1 MAQDPE
7 RTDAELAV
15 LASHG
20 ARDAFEALVHRFAQP
35 ILMVVER
42 AIMDHHQ
49 AHDLSQEIWVKVFRA
64 LPRFRPEGSFRSW
77 LFSIALNHVRDAKRR
92 NARNKVVYLD
102 QFRSPPPA
110 SAASNPRGRTEEQAA
125 IGDAIDK
132 IAEPFRTSLVMIDV
146 LQLSYEEA
154 ATALDTKVGT
164 VKSRVNRG
172 RLAFR
177 DHYAVASGDATPR
190 RGGPGEDRRYASSR
204 TPGVST

>member
-1 MAQDPE
+1 
-7 RTDAELAV
+7 
-15 LASHG
+15 
-20 ARDAFEALVHRFAQP
+20 
-35 ILMVVER
+35 VER
-42 AIMDHHQ
+42 AIGDHHQ

-64 LPRFRPEGSFRSW
+64 LPRFRPDGSFRSW
-77 LFSIALNHVRDAKRR
+77 LFSIALNHVRDARRR

-110 SAASNPRGRTEEQAA
+110 SAASNPGGRTEEQAA
-125 IGDAIDK
+125 IGDAIEK

-154 ATALDTKVGT
+154 ARALDTKVGT

-177 DHYAVASGDATPR
+177 DHYSQASGDDPSN
-190 RGGPGEDRRYASSR
+190 GGAGMKGLRYASRR
-204 TPGVST
+204 TPGVAP